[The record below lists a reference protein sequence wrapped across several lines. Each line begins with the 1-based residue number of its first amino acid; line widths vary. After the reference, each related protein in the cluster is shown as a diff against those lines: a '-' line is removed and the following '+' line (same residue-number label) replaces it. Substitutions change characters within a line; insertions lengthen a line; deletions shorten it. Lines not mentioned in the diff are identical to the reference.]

1 MTKSGLMTSQ
11 KVTLTSL
18 WATKEFTDLWI
29 VTLWT
34 IADWLLLL
42 ETLQMMSVLMGE
54 NRNL

>member
-1 MTKSGLMTSQ
+1 MTKSGLMTLQ